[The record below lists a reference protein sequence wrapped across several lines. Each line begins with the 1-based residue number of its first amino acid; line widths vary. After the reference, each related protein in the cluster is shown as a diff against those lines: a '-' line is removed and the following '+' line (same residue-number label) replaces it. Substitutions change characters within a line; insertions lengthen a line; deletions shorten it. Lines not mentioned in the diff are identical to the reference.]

1 MEIKQQISE
10 AKIIAVLTVNDV
22 ARAIPLARTLLSGG
36 VCAMELTL
44 RNPQA
49 MECLVRIVNEV
60 PEMLAGVGTVIRP
73 DQVREAKANGAA
85 FAVSPG
91 TNRAVLE
98 EAKQEGLFF
107 APGIATPSD
116 IETALEFDCRLL
128 KYFPAETSGGLPHLR
143 SMVAPYGYLGLQFI
157 PLGGLNESNLQ
168 YYLADPLI
176 AAVGGSW
183 IARPE
188 EIQSGNWEV
197 ILARAKE
204 SAKLAGRSPHTFH
217 QNHEEQP

>member
-1 MEIKQQISE
+1 MTVQEKIAD
-10 AKIIAVLTVNDV
+10 AKIIAGLTIDDV
-22 ARAIPLARTLLSGG
+22 ERAVPLAQALLAGG

-44 RNPQA
+44 RVPQA
-49 MECLVRIVNEV
+49 MECLIRIVNEV

-143 SMVAPYGYLGLQFI
+143 SMVVPYGYLGLQFI
-157 PLGGLNESNLQ
+157 ALRGVNEQNLQ
-168 YYLADPLI
+168 AYLSDPLI
-176 AAVGGSW
+176 LAVGGSW
-183 IARPE
+183 IAKPD
-188 EIQSGNWEV
+188 EIRAADWET
-197 ILARAKE
+197 IANRART
-204 SAKLAGRSPHTFH
+204 SSKLAAKI
-217 QNHEEQP
+217 